1 MNTLKYDTT
10 SLEGIELNDDWLK
23 NNNLSGKRIFYVI
36 KPNFEDKDIYKIGVA
51 SDIAKKRIMDYI
63 LTYGVKTT
71 ENQHKGVKLYMLLFN
86 NYHANTRKGKSAVEI
101 LEKKVKEKLTQD
113 GKKDRG
119 KEWFEVTLDELQ
131 GVINQYLG
139 VTDEATERRVGLRH
153 NDQGGRN
160 TVSRIEGHKTYLGE
174 VYYRVK
180 FKRPATGSQ
189 REMENLNVE
198 TIYSLQDG
206 ATKLSAYLQR
216 VDGDDDDAPLAAVYI
231 NRRRLT
237 D

>member
-1 MNTLKYDTT
+1 MNTLKYHTT

-51 SDIAKKRIMDYI
+51 SDIAKKRMMDYI
-63 LTYGVKTT
+63 LAYGVKTS
-71 ENQHKGVKLYMLLFN
+71 ENQYKGVKLYMLLFN

-101 LEKKVKEKLTQD
+101 LEKKVKDKLTHG

-119 KEWFEVTLDELQ
+119 NEWFEVTLDELR
-131 GVINQYLG
+131 GLIHQYSG

-153 NDQGGRN
+153 NNQGGRN
-160 TVSRIEGHKTYLGE
+160 TVSRIEGHKTHLGE
-174 VYYRVK
+174 VHYHVK
-180 FKRPATGSQ
+180 FKGPATGSQ
-189 REMENLNVE
+189 RETEWLNVA

-206 ATKLSAYLQR
+206 STQLSAYLQR
-216 VDGDDDDAPLAAVYI
+216 LEDLDDYDAPLAARYLQ
-231 NRRRLT
+231 NM
-237 D
+237 